1 MKVEQFTPKHR
12 LWSSY
17 LSHLR
22 RVDMASSVLDDQEQ
36 PHTSLCCLGAID
48 DDSVVGHLT
57 FKMQNIVV
65 PASSL
70 SDGNAV
76 ILTGVDGKRL
86 REAFIQTFAVDE
98 EFRRQGYG
106 RSLQVAAL
114 ALSKAFGCYQM
125 RSWSPLDKPA
135 NYLLKLGL
143 GFSMYP
149 AVSNDENGDPIGGV
163 YFVKTV

>member
-12 LWSSY
+12 LWPSY
-17 LSHLR
+17 LAHLR
-22 RVDMASSVLDDQEQ
+22 RVDMMRRVLDDQDQ
-36 PHTSLCCLGAID
+36 PHTSICYLGAIS

-57 FKMQNIVV
+57 FKVQNIVV
-65 PASSL
+65 PASLL

-76 ILTGVDGKRL
+76 ILTGADGKRL
-86 REAFIQTFAVDE
+86 RETFVQTFAVDE
-98 EFRRQGYG
+98 DHRRQGYG

-135 NYLLKLGL
+135 NYLLKIGL

-149 AVSNDENGDPIGGV
+149 ALSDNEDGKPVGGV